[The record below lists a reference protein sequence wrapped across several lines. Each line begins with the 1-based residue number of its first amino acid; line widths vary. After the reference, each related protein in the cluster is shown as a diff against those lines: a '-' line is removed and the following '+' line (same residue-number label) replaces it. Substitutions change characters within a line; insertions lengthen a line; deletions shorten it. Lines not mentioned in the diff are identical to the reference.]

1 MAHPYSILKQN
12 SYRQLCNRIRSCN
25 GEGREKSV
33 TLTEMEVPTRSFVTS
48 WMGLLGSASLA
59 TIKHY
64 LVSTSKQQPQD
75 GHRNV
80 HNRRERESA
89 STFTPVR
96 GAEERVGHEPLQGV
110 EPDDEP
116 ATVGPQHRQREDPP
130 LVLARARGFPV
141 RSELQDRRSELPQS
155 SLDFGIS
162 SSSSQAALSRSQH
175 ARRGSY

>member
-1 MAHPYSILKQN
+1 M
-12 SYRQLCNRIRSCN
+12 
-25 GEGREKSV
+25 
-33 TLTEMEVPTRSFVTS
+33 
-48 WMGLLGSASLA
+48 
-59 TIKHY
+59 
-64 LVSTSKQQPQD
+64 
-75 GHRNV
+75 
-80 HNRRERESA
+80 HNRRDRESA

-155 SLDFGIS
+155 SLTLAFHR
-162 SSSSQAALSRSQH
+162 AAAKPRCPEASTREGVATS
-175 ARRGSY
+175 